1 MRKAEARDHFVSG
14 IVWNLW
20 ADYWAGKVAKVPPM
34 TFLRMGGGEDYIFVS
49 AVSEADLD
57 SFLTAVKAT
66 PDLEFHRQG
75 EWWLRPEFWF
85 GSWVVFSATIRQGFY
100 GIERRIFANEQVWD
114 FFQSGHPGLTPLRDD
129 KGIDEKPL

>member
-1 MRKAEARDHFVSG
+1 MRKAEAKDHFVSG

-20 ADYWAGKVAKVPPM
+20 ADYWSPKVSQVPPM
-34 TFLRMGGGEDYIFVS
+34 AYLRVGGGEDYIFVS
-49 AVSEADLD
+49 AVSEGDLD

-66 PDLEFHRQG
+66 PDLEFHKQG
-75 EWWLRPEFWF
+75 NWWLMPMYWF

-100 GIERRIFANEQVWD
+100 GIERRIFANEQSWD

-129 KGIDEKPL
+129 EGSNETPL